1 LDSAKQLLGL
11 GWISGEKSEL
21 VTLSGQVLT
30 ELTTDEACSAGD
42 QDSHDVRPIC
52 SDHVFGGKCFRG
64 WSTSQV

>member
-1 LDSAKQLLGL
+1 
-11 GWISGEKSEL
+11 
-21 VTLSGQVLT
+21 VLT